1 MTKLNRRLFLE
12 SSVALIGSCT
22 MVEKALANDAS
33 QGVQKEELRS
43 TADRKLRRKPR
54 ELTREQAIEVIEAT
68 PHAVLSTADLDGNP
82 YGVPVSPVLEGDHIY
97 FHSTGMPG
105 GRKEDNMRMNP
116 KVSPCY
122 VAKATTLP
130 EWYSVDFAS
139 AVVKGTASP
148 VTDEKEKR
156 HAMDLILARHAPQ
169 NSKIRNDV
177 QFTNRYPL
185 AAVWKVKIEDIQ
197 GKARGA
203 AKWVKGKSIHEVQDM
218 GPSKW
223 LIGVPK

>member
-116 KVSPCY
+116 
-122 VAKATTLP
+122 
-130 EWYSVDFAS
+130 
-139 AVVKGTASP
+139 
-148 VTDEKEKR
+148 
-156 HAMDLILARHAPQ
+156 HH
-169 NSKIRNDV
+169 
-177 QFTNRYPL
+177 
-185 AAVWKVKIEDIQ
+185 IE
-197 GKARGA
+197 
-203 AKWVKGKSIHEVQDM
+203 
-218 GPSKW
+218 
-223 LIGVPK
+223 